1 MVALIIGEFIMRL
14 VLVALALS
22 LGLTGPALARGKT
35 LSAELQP
42 LSFLVGRWA
51 APEGK
56 TEQGTASG
64 RSEFT
69 IEAGGGALLRRDHT
83 TLKTAEGR
91 RAGSLGQ
98 VMLIYPEGGGL
109 KADYSDGAHVIHYT
123 KSEVQPGRSV
133 TFSTVARDGAPSFR
147 LTYALEPGD
156 QVAVK
161 FEMAPPGGSAF
172 KTVAEGEM
180 KRAVAKHRKG
190 KKGEG

>member
-1 MVALIIGEFIMRL
+1 MRPVFVAL
-14 VLVALALS
+14 VLS
-22 LGLTGPALARGKT
+22 LGLTGPALARGKA
-35 LSAELQP
+35 LSPELQP

-51 APEGK
+51 APDGK

-83 TLKTAEGR
+83 TLKTAEGK

-109 KADYSDGAHVIHYT
+109 KADYSDGAHVIHYS
-123 KSEVQPGRSV
+123 KAEVQPGRSV
-133 TFSTVARDGAPSFR
+133 IFSTTAHDGAPAFR

-161 FEMAPPGGSAF
+161 FEMAPPGGAAF
-172 KTVAEGEM
+172 KTMAQGEM
-180 KRAVAKHRKG
+180 KRAAEKRRK
-190 KKGEG
+190 KAER